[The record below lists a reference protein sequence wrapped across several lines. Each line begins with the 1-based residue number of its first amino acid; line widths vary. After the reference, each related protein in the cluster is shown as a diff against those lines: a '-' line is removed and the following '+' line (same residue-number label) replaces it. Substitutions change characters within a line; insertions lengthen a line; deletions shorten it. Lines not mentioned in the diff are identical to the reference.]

1 MTYVRIVQVE
11 PKKWRSDMGTP
22 KEPEEAGGEEEEA
35 EAELHNEHGIV
46 ASNLRAMAT
55 MMMMRR
61 RMVRRMRR
69 RMRRRSLKRRLPPK
83 QVVKIVGGW
92 PPLKQASLA
101 RSR

>member
-61 RMVRRMRR
+61 RRMRRMRR
-69 RMRRRSLKRRLPPK
+69 RRRMVKGVGAWGEQPPPGK
-83 QVVKIVGGW
+83 Y
-92 PPLKQASLA
+92 S
-101 RSR
+101 ST